1 MKILPAISAYLGID
15 VNTISRIIEK
25 APCSYRRYQ
34 VPKKHGGNRDIYH
47 PARET
52 KTVQSAAVDLL
63 DNDTL
68 VQNCVKGYVRGLKS
82 PLVNN
87 ASIHADK
94 LFLLKLD
101 FKDFFPSI
109 KPDDFKGVCAEK
121 LRLHGNPLD
130 QYDIALLCKL
140 FFVYNRRFGWFLGIG
155 APSSPFVSNWAMFN
169 LDRDILALSN
179 DTGCVYTRYADD
191 LCFSA
196 NSKDQLLELERKVGL
211 LVRSYAH
218 PHLSLNDAK
227 RRLSSKWGK
236 RRVTGLSI
244 TPTSEVK
251 VPRQTKRYIR
261 SLLHKYNRGSIS
273 SKEKSFLAG
282 YLAFLNDCE
291 PRYFSN
297 LTLKYTAD
305 SVFKALKNKERS
317 QPGAALD
324 RR

>member
-1 MKILPAISAYLGID
+1 MKILTAISAYLGID
-15 VNTISRIIEK
+15 VNIISQIIDK
-25 APCSYRRYQ
+25 APFSYRRYQ

-68 VQNCVKGYVRGLKS
+68 LQSCVKGYVRGLKS

-87 ASIHADK
+87 ASEHADK

-109 KPDDFKGVCAEK
+109 KPEDFKDVCAEK

-130 QYDIALLCKL
+130 QEDVALLCKL
-140 FFVYNRRFGWFLGIG
+140 FFVYNSRFGWFLGIG
-155 APSSPFVSNWAMFN
+155 APSSPFVSNWVMHN
-169 LDRDILALSN
+169 LDHEMLALSN
-179 DTGCVYTRYADD
+179 EAGCVYTRYADD

-196 NSKDQLLELERKVGL
+196 NSKDQLLELERKVGI
-211 LVRSYAH
+211 LVTSCTH
-218 PHLSLNDAK
+218 PRLSLNDSK
-227 RRLSSKWGK
+227 RRLTSKWGK

-251 VPRQTKRYIR
+251 VPRQIKRYIR
-261 SLLHKYNRGSIS
+261 SLLHKHNLGTIS
-273 SKEKSFLAG
+273 SREKSSLAG

-291 PRYFSN
+291 PRYLSN

-305 SVFKALKNKERS
+305 SVYKALKNKERS
-317 QPGAALD
+317 QPGVGAN
-324 RR
+324 R

>member
-15 VNTISRIIEK
+15 VTTISRIIAK
-25 APCSYRRYQ
+25 APFSYRRYQ

-68 VQNCVKGYVRGLKS
+68 LQNCVKGYVRGLKS

-109 KPDDFKGVCAEK
+109 KPNDFKSVCAEK
-121 LRLHGNPLD
+121 LRLHNNPLD
-130 QYDIALLCKL
+130 QDDIELLCRL
-140 FFVYNRRFGWFLGIG
+140 FFVYNRRFEWFLGIG
-155 APSSPFVSNWAMFN
+155 APSSPFVSNWVMFN
-169 LDRDILALSN
+169 LDRDFLALSN

-196 NSKDQLLELERKVGL
+196 NSKDKLLELERKVRI
-211 LVRSYAH
+211 LVMSCTN
-218 PHLSLNDAK
+218 PHLSLNDGK
-227 RRLSSKWGK
+227 RRLTSKWGK

-244 TPTSEVK
+244 TPSSEVK

-261 SLLHKYNRGSIS
+261 SLLHKYNQGSIS
-273 SKEKSFLAG
+273 SEDKSSLAG

-291 PRYFSN
+291 PQYFSN
-297 LTLKYTAD
+297 LTLKYTAN
-305 SVFKALKNKERS
+305 SVYKALKNKEQS
-317 QPGAALD
+317 QPVIGAN
-324 RR
+324 R